1 MAYKA
6 YKNYDNHKTIFYV
19 KFGYEISKIEDK
31 VMEIPGMVEKILS
44 FVVSKVSCFSKVLV
58 LSFL

>member
-6 YKNYDNHKTIFYV
+6 YKNYDNHETIFYV
-19 KFGYEISKIEDK
+19 KFGYEISKTEGK
-31 VMEIPGMVEKILS
+31 VIEIPRMVEKIVS
-44 FVVSKVSCFSKVLV
+44 FAFSKVSCFSKVLV

>member
-6 YKNYDNHKTIFYV
+6 HKNYDNHEIIFYV

-31 VMEIPGMVEKILS
+31 IIEIPRMVEKIVS

-58 LSFL
+58 LSSL